1 MDERELIARL
11 QKRDEAAFEEL
22 IRQYEKKVYS
32 LCFRMCGNSEDAEEA
47 AQDAFLALWRGIDR
61 FRQESS
67 LSTWIYRLATN
78 ACIDTLR
85 RRKKQSGSV
94 SLDDEELFVDAV
106 DTSPQ
111 PQETVE
117 HREAQKLLQ
126 EGLSALVIPAPEV
139 CVVANIGLEHTAI
152 LGDTVEKIAAEK
164 CGIIKHGSHAVLFGQ
179 SEGVENVAREKC
191 AQEDVALTITAQEK
205 LERISSSLDGQE
217 FKYRGRG
224 PYHLRLLGEYQLLN
238 ALTVIDVCNALR
250 SRGWDKLTDEAID
263 EGLSHAQWPGRLE
276 LLRRGPDFI
285 VDGAHNPQCVD
296 ALMDSLAALYG
307 DKKLIFLTG
316 VLRDKDWHQMLRRAL
331 PLAKAFV
338 VITPPSARALD
349 ENELAAWLNAQG
361 VQAVPAKDTDDGVR
375 RALALAGEDDAIC
388 SWGSLYFT
396 GEVRRVLTEQ

>member
-126 EGLSALVIPAPEV
+126 EGLSALPEEYRKV
-139 CVVANIGLEHTAI
+139 LI
-152 LGDTVEKIAAEK
+152 L
-164 CGIIKHGSHAVLFGQ
+164 
-179 SEGVENVAREKC
+179 RE
-191 AQEDVALTITAQEK
+191 I
-205 LERISSSLDGQE
+205 
-217 FKYRGRG
+217 
-224 PYHLRLLGEYQLLN
+224 
-238 ALTVIDVCNALR
+238 
-250 SRGWDKLTDEAID
+250 
-263 EGLSHAQWPGRLE
+263 EGLSYTEIAESASIEWARSNRASAGADHFCATFYPETGTFLK
-276 LLRRGPDFI
+276 LLR
-285 VDGAHNPQCVD
+285 Q
-296 ALMDSLAALYG
+296 
-307 DKKLIFLTG
+307 KL
-316 VLRDKDWHQMLRRAL
+316 QN
-331 PLAKAFV
+331 
-338 VITPPSARALD
+338 VI
-349 ENELAAWLNAQG
+349 
-361 VQAVPAKDTDDGVR
+361 VR
-375 RALALAGEDDAIC
+375 R
-388 SWGSLYFT
+388 
-396 GEVRRVLTEQ
+396 